1 MSADALPAGARP
13 AETGLSPRTML
24 ALGLTTL
31 LVPLN
36 STMIAVALPT
46 IGHEFGAGL
55 GTLSQW
61 LVTSYLLVG
70 IILQGPGG
78 KLGDLWGHRRVL
90 TVGQVMFALGAL
102 SGFFARNVAM
112 LAVARMLMAAAG
124 AVITP
129 SAMALLRNGL
139 PVDRRARAFGMFGA
153 IMSLGAAL
161 GPMLGGEL
169 VSRLSWSFIFLVN
182 VPVLALALLLAR
194 GGTPAESAPAHRPAF
209 DLVGSVLLGLGLG
222 LIVMGTKSPAP
233 WVVVLPG
240 VGLVLLGVLYTW
252 ERKHAHPVID
262 FQLFRLRAFSAG
274 SAIIALQNLAM
285 YGILFQLPYLFTQR
299 FGEDTGRTGRT
310 MLAMMVM
317 MALGTP
323 LGGRLSERW
332 GARTTAVTGA
342 LLGLSGMT
350 LLAARTVDSP
360 NEAILPLMLLGFG
373 LSLGNAPSQAAAM
386 SSVDRGRSGM
396 AAGVMSTTRY
406 LGGVVGIAILGG
418 VLSQGVAAATE
429 RQHHTVMA
437 FFGVALAL
445 SALVGLAL
453 PRREETAPR

>member
-1 MSADALPAGARP
+1 M
-13 AETGLSPRTML
+13 

-70 IILQGPGG
+70 IVLQSPGG

-90 TVGQVMFALGAL
+90 AVGQVMFALGAL
-102 SGFFARNVAM
+102 SGFFARHVAM
-112 LAVARMLMAAAG
+112 LALARMLMAAAG

-153 IMSLGAAL
+153 LMSLAAAL

-169 VSRLSWSFIFLVN
+169 VSRLGWSFIFLVN
-182 VPVLALALLLAR
+182 VPLLLLSVLMTR
-194 GGTPAESAPAHRPAF
+194 GGPPTEPAHAQRPAF
-209 DLVGSVLLGLGLG
+209 DVIGSVLLGLGLG
-222 LIVMGTKSPAP
+222 LIVVGTKSHGAWSVGLPA
-233 WVVVLPG
+233 
-240 VGLVLLGVLYTW
+240 VGLVLLGVMYRW
-252 ERKHAHPVID
+252 ERKQSHPVID
-262 FQLFRLRAFSAG
+262 FQLFRSRPFTAG

-285 YGILFQLPYLFTQR
+285 YGLLFQLPYLFTQR

-317 MALGTP
+317 MTVGTP
-323 LGGRLSERW
+323 LGGRLSEKL

-342 LLGLSGMT
+342 LLGLAGMT
-350 LLAARTVDSP
+350 LLGVRTVDSP

-386 SSVDRGRSGM
+386 SGVDRARSGM

-406 LGGVVGIAILGG
+406 LGGVVGIAVLGG
-418 VLSQGVAAATE
+418 LLTQGAAAATE
-429 RQHHTVMA
+429 RQHHSAMA
-437 FFGVALAL
+437 VFGVALAL
-445 SALVGLAL
+445 SAVAALAL
-453 PRREETAPR
+453 PRREATA